1 MNENKVPSNESTFWI
16 TKALQL
22 PTKIKLNIS
31 DVYSSSSSIE
41 LLEFTD
47 DEGITVTQM
56 EESNIKIITTGAYLL
71 IQIIGDKNNSSKYKY
86 IGIAQGDVEEDGD
99 IKVMF
104 LRWIDDSG
112 INFQVKEN
120 DVSYIKFDEVLGIL
134 KNPSLKWKVTEYFIS
149 LTQLLMHMKNKFLRN
164 E

>member
-47 DEGITVTQM
+47 DEDITVRQM
-56 EESNIKIITTGAYLL
+56 EEPNIKNITTGAYLL
-71 IQIIGDKNNSSKYKY
+71 IQIVGGKKNSFKYKY
-86 IGIAQGDVEEDGD
+86 IGTPQSDVEEDGD

-104 LRWIDDSG
+104 LRSIDG
-112 INFQVKEN
+112 IGRNFQVKEN
-120 DVSYIKFDEVLGIL
+120 DVSCIKFDEVLGIL
-134 KNPSLKWKVTEYFIS
+134 KNPSLK
-149 LTQLLMHMKNKFLRN
+149 MKGNRIFYQFDTPIDVYEK
-164 E
+164 